1 MVVHTTAINKRTIR
15 LTVYGFVER
24 FATVKPE
31 RVFLNGPV
39 GKNITLT
46 LEIIPEEKYPFNVIE
61 TSALNGKNINFKLE
75 KNPASKS
82 TRYFL
87 TVKSTAKVK
96 GKYFDQ
102 IIIRTD
108 NRIHPEIRIP
118 VLGNIL

>member
-1 MVVHTTAINKRTIR
+1 MVVHTTAINNRIIR

-39 GKNITLT
+39 GKNLSLT

-61 TSALNGKNINFKLE
+61 ASALNGKNISFKLE
-75 KNPASKS
+75 ENSTSKS

-87 TVKSTAKVK
+87 IVKSTAKVK

-102 IIIRTD
+102 IIIKTD